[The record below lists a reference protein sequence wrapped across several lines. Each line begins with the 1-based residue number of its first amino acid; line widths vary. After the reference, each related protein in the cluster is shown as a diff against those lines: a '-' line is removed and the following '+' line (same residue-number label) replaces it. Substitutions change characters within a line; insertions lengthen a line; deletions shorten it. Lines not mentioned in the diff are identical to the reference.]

1 MRRQEANARALGGS
15 TMENPAGTTALPMRM
30 LMLCSD
36 ASFLESAQEVLTQL
50 QVTPKTVSRCDMALS
65 LIQREDFDVIM
76 VDWRQIENFRD
87 FFYAIHTSELNA
99 DCVLIAIVSDLL
111 EMPQAHSAR
120 VHFLIHKGSTAD
132 QIAHCLRAAYGATLL
147 RRRKLHREP
156 VNIVAAM
163 RTRIQSDA
171 ECMLINLSEAGAG
184 LRLQAGKDAV
194 SSYVGAGDEVDLRF
208 PLPGTDNILNLAGI
222 VVWSSATHCG
232 VHFRRIPDGALLAL
246 DNWLTGCVERSME
259 EVQRGQSAISA

>member
-1 MRRQEANARALGGS
+1 
-15 TMENPAGTTALPMRM
+15 MRM

-36 ASFLESAQEVLTQL
+36 APFLETAREVLTQL
-50 QVTPKTVSRCDMALS
+50 QVIPKTVTRCDLALS
-65 LIQREDFDVIM
+65 LIRREDFDVIM

-87 FFYAIHTSELNA
+87 FFFAIHTSELNA
-99 DCVLIAIVSDLL
+99 DCVLIAIVGDLL
-111 EMPQAHSAR
+111 EMPQAYSAR
-120 VHFLIHKGSTAD
+120 VHFLIHKGSTPE
-132 QIAHCLRAAYGATLL
+132 QIAHCLRAAYGATLQ

-184 LRLQAGKDAV
+184 LRLQAETNAV
-194 SSYVGAGDEVDLRF
+194 SAFVGAGDEVDLRF
-208 PLPGTDNILNLAGI
+208 PLPGTDHVLNLSGI

-232 VHFRRIPDGALLAL
+232 VHFRKIPDGTLLAL
-246 DNWLTGCVERSME
+246 DNWLTGCVERSMAE
-259 EVQRGQSAISA
+259 GRHGQSAISA

>member
-1 MRRQEANARALGGS
+1 
-15 TMENPAGTTALPMRM
+15 MENPAGTSPLPMRM
-30 LMLCSD
+30 LILCSD
-36 ASFLESAQEVLTQL
+36 AAFLEYAQPVLTQL
-50 QVTPKTVSRCDMALS
+50 QVMPKTVTRSDVALS

-76 VDWRQIENFRD
+76 VNWSQIENFRD
-87 FFYAIHTSELNA
+87 FFYTLHTSELNA
-99 DCVLIAIVSDLL
+99 DCVLIAIVGDLL

-120 VHFLIHKGSTAD
+120 AHFLIPKGSSPE
-132 QIAHCLRAAYGATLL
+132 QIAHCLRAAYGATLQ

-184 LRLQAGKDAV
+184 LRLQAGRDAV
-194 SSYVGAGDEVDLRF
+194 SAFVGAGDEIDLRF
-208 PLPGTDNILNLAGI
+208 PLPGTDHILNLGCT

-232 VHFRRIPDGALLAL
+232 VHFRKIHDGALLAL
-246 DNWLTGCVERSME
+246 ENWLTGCVERSME
-259 EVQRGQSAISA
+259 EVRHAHSAISA